1 MKGFWQILK
10 QIVAYSS
17 GISIIGGS
25 YLLVDSIKNKPLTE
39 TQVVKIV
46 QQQINPLSEVVF
58 KTYISVVALDSA
70 TVRTLRNMPK
80 DKVLML
86 YYKDLMFTKP
96 LPEVKKDSI
105 IVTPKPIIKHEK
117 IKR

>member
-1 MKGFWQILK
+1 MKTPVSILK
-10 QIVAYSS
+10 TVLSYSA
-17 GISIIGGS
+17 GIAIIGS
-25 YLLVDSIKNKPLTE
+25 AYLLVDSIKNKPLTE
-39 TQVVKIV
+39 IQVIKIV

-96 LPEVKKDSI
+96 SPEVKKDSI
-105 IVTPKPIIKHEK
+105 IVTPKPIIGHEK